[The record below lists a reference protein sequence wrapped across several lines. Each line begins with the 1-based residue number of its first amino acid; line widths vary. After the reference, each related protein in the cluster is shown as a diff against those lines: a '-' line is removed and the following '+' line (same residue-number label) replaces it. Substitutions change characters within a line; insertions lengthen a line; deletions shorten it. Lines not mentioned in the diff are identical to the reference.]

1 MGSVP
6 PQLQLLEELPPH
18 HGIDVSV
25 GASAGCQYLVMAV
38 AGRSGPCWVC
48 APASDRAVACV
59 RSGQASPWTVVQ
71 HSATGTVDIY
81 RTGRDGSVRESVVL
95 CSKVPSGRTVLAAA

>member
-6 PQLQLLEELPPH
+6 PQLQVLEVLRPH
-18 HGIDVSV
+18 QGLDVSV
-25 GASAGCQYLVMAV
+25 GERAGRQYLVMGV

-59 RSGQASPWTVVQ
+59 RNGQASPWTVMH

-81 RTGRDGSVRESVVL
+81 RTMCDGTVRESVML
-95 CSKVPSGRTVLAAA
+95 CSQLPSGRTVLAAA